1 LLIPALRAKLA
12 PALLSGNIASALV
25 GASQA
30 LRSMRPDLRDGIVGL
45 MPRLVSP
52 SHNETR
58 TITTS

>member
-30 LRSMRPDLRDGIVGL
+30 LLSVRPDLRDGIVGL

-52 SHNETR
+52 SHKETR
-58 TITTS
+58 TMTTS